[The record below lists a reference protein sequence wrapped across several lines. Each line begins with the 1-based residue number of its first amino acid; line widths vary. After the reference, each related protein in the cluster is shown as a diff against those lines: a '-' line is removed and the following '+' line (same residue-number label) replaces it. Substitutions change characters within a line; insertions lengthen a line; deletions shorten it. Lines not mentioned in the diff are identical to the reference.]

1 MFLCTSSSINC
12 SSFASLIFPR
22 DQENKTHIVKL
33 KSGGSN
39 GRLPHPKNDK
49 KKKNKKSGISPEEAF
64 DRKYFPKTKH
74 KPSHGVSLFLHNS
87 FSDHKLCDSTT
98 LLRICQVFSIPF
110 QSCLRNTS
118 VRKISHI
125 TCIISTE
132 NQDYAADV
140 DDFDEDASHEMLIFI
155 EDTQIAGGHAYLGL

>member
-1 MFLCTSSSINC
+1 MLWQSQRCIWPGIWDFSFPQNCMFLCTSSSINC

-98 LLRICQVFSIPF
+98 LRICQVFSIPF

-125 TCIISTE
+125 T
-132 NQDYAADV
+132 
-140 DDFDEDASHEMLIFI
+140 
-155 EDTQIAGGHAYLGL
+155 